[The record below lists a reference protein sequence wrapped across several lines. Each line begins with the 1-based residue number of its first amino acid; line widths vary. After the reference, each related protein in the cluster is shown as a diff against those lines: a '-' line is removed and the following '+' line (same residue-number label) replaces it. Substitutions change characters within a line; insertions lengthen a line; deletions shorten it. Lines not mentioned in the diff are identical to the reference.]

1 MDTRLSHTVIDQ
13 ANQKLAEITEY
24 YFQEPQQLLKTYEE
38 KYNYLIDGQAQAS
51 VEKFNSE
58 NHTFDEYT
66 RVEIF
71 KENYSRKNVVVVFFR
86 NSIVIMKLF
95 DKLCSNHRMWNFL

>member
-1 MDTRLSHTVIDQ
+1 MDTRLSQTVIDR
-13 ANQKLAEITEY
+13 AYQKLAEITEY

-38 KYNYLIDGQAQAS
+38 KYNYLIDGQAQAD

-66 RVEIF
+66 RVDTF
-71 KENYSRKNVVVVFFR
+71 PF
-86 NSIVIMKLF
+86 VI
-95 DKLCSNHRMWNFL
+95 R